1 MSLSRE
7 KIESYMQKLEETVVE
22 ETFIDY
28 PEPAEDLVEKL
39 QSLWSALT
47 DEDQDYVIFA
57 RDVIYGRDDIHEP
70 TEYDEW
76 QDFDP
81 DC

>member
-1 MSLSRE
+1 MTLSRA
-7 KIESYMQKLEETVVE
+7 KIEEYMQELEDVVTLE
-22 ETFIDY
+22 KFIEDQ
-28 PEPAEDLVEKL
+28 EAAEDLVEKL
-39 QSLWSALT
+39 QNLWSALD
-47 DEDQDYVIFA
+47 DEDRDYVVFA
-57 RDVIYGRDDIHEP
+57 RDVIYGLEDLPEP